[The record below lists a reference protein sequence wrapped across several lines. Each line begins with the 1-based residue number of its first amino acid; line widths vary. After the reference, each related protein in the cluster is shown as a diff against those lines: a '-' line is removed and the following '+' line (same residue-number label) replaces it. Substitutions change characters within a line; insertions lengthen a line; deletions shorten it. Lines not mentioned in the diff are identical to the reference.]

1 MSVVK
6 VKARTYRISPAPR
19 DRSEVSE
26 RSIAS
31 ESPVKPGRPHF
42 KHLSMVSEYG
52 STHHR
57 YRQDIQDLNETL
69 QSLARHKAREVPISA
84 REGRVEVTDELH
96 ERLLDGLEV
105 DSLLRVEVDLIHSTV

>member
-19 DRSEVSE
+19 DRAEISD

-52 STHHR
+52 SSHQR

-69 QSLARHKAREVPISA
+69 QSLSRHKIRDVPISA
-84 REGRVEVTDELH
+84 KEGAVEVPDELH
-96 ERLLDGLEV
+96 ERVLEVLSV
-105 DSLLRVEVDLIHSTV
+105 DSLLRVEVDLIHSKV